1 MNTLQTAIIANRCQP
16 LPEALLLPFQSGRR
30 WVGIQQIVRLEGDG
44 NYTTLFFTDGSHLM
58 VALTLKRLLKR
69 VPAGT
74 FVRPHRKHLVNRSF
88 IVGVH
93 ASTSSLDLSNGDS
106 VVIARR
112 RALAFQKEMKTAIA

>member
-30 WVGIQQIVRLEGDG
+30 WVNIQHIIRLEGDG

-69 VPAGT
+69 VPAGV
-74 FVRPHRKHLVNRSF
+74 FLRPHRKHLVNRSF

-93 ASTSSLDLSNGDS
+93 TNTFTIDLSNGDH

-112 RALAFQKEMKTAIA
+112 RATAFQQEMKMAIA

>member
-1 MNTLQTAIIANRCQP
+1 MNAIQTSVIANLCHP

-30 WVGIQQIVRLEGDG
+30 WVGLQQIIRLEGNG

-69 VPAGT
+69 IPDGT
-74 FVRPHRKHLVNRSF
+74 FVRPHRKHLINRAF

-93 ASTSSLDLSNGDS
+93 ASTFTIDLSNGDS
-106 VVIARR
+106 VCIARR
-112 RALAFQKEMKTAIA
+112 RASAFRQDIQPAVA